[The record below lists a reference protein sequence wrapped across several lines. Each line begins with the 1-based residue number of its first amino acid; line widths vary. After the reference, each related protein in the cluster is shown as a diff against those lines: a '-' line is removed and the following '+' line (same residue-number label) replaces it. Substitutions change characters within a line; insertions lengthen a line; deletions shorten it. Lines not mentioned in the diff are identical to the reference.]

1 MPLCV
6 NRLSDFN
13 NPLMSDRNKSLFS
26 QVAFWTLL
34 LTITGLMCKG
44 VWLASEVH
52 KDVQLIKAELP
63 VIRQLE
69 NRVLRIETKLGIS
82 KRSRDT
88 NSVMIANGG
97 GDL

>member
-1 MPLCV
+1 
-6 NRLSDFN
+6 
-13 NPLMSDRNKSLFS
+13 MSDRQKSVLN
-26 QVAFWTLL
+26 QVAFWAFL
-34 LTITGLMCKG
+34 LTITGLMFKG

-82 KRSRDT
+82 KHNRNT
-88 NSVMIANGG
+88 NSVFGVEIT

>member
-1 MPLCV
+1 
-6 NRLSDFN
+6 
-13 NPLMSDRNKSLFS
+13 MSDRQKSVIN
-26 QVAFWTLL
+26 QVAFWAFL
-34 LTITGLMCKG
+34 LTITGLMFKG

-82 KRSRDT
+82 KHQLNT
-88 NSVMIANGG
+88 NSVFGVQMT

>member
-1 MPLCV
+1 
-6 NRLSDFN
+6 
-13 NPLMSDRNKSLFS
+13 MSDRQKSLFN
-26 QVAFWTLL
+26 QVAFWSLML
-34 LTITGLMCKG
+34 AILGLMVKG

-52 KDVQLIKAELP
+52 KDVQVIKAELP

-82 KRSRDT
+82 KRNPDT
-88 NSVMIANGG
+88 NSVMVSTTM